1 MTSELSTN
9 GLSATL
15 RQGLQFKKY
24 QNKIIAT
31 TKNSNTYTQLEK
43 SSNSAKEGF
52 TNISSH
58 QSSDA
63 LQQTKQVLSASHISQ
78 NEISELENLQTTFKS
93 LLELFQSAQSQLSST
108 TKKYVG
114 VTNQPSNLQGKLT
127 NVRVNSVLY
136 DANISAYLGE
146 WNDKSDA
153 PAMDVIP
160 NNRLTFNDCKQVAM
174 DTGKRYF
181 GLENQGVGEE
191 EEIATCSTSN
201 DLTAA
206 QKYGKYKPQCSLGS
220 DQNMYASNDS
230 TIAFYSNGQFG
241 GYYGCFKDDSDPN
254 KKAMIASGPNMASY
268 TPVNVCGPMGMG
280 PWGNFGSGSID
291 TNGASWIWYTPNAQN
306 DAPNNVGA
314 PMTLIYNFIY
324 NGSTYVNA
332 NVNGACDNKASVYLN
347 GQLIGNIENG
357 WSDAKVPSFP
367 ITIAPGNN
375 YISAAV
381 ENAGGPAGFILS
393 VQDPQKNFLCSTNA
407 DWKYTNI
414 SPTLLIP
421 NGQNYS
427 VDTCKKYS
435 EDAGYG
441 LFGLQNGGEGSS
453 TCFVGNDYNDA
464 TKYGASTGANYLSAD
479 STNNVAR
486 AFGTSNVNAIY
497 ELDKVGN
504 PADLNKIGYVD
515 YEGKLS
521 EYTSDMIGSYSS
533 AGAPEYN
540 RKTDGRDATIRFPP
554 DMSIKNNASCSKKI
568 DNIDSFQWGNYPN
581 SGSKMTPDT
590 QCGLSKFIAPDNQS
604 LDQIRSRLV
613 DVAEKLVQKITY
625 LETMNIDLNNQMGI
639 DKNVLTQNLQQYKD
653 VVTKYK
659 KSFDMTNINSI
670 MADSDIVVLK
680 ENYTYVFWTI
690 LAISVVIIAMNLL
703 RNR

>member
-43 SSNSAKEGF
+43 NSNSVKEGF
-52 TNISSH
+52 TNVLSQ

-63 LQQTKQVLSASHISQ
+63 VQQTKQVLSASQISQ
-78 NEISELENLQTTFKS
+78 NEISELENLQTTFNS
-93 LLELFQSAQSQLSST
+93 LLEQFKSAQSQLSST
-108 TKKYVG
+108 TKTYVD
-114 VTNQPSNLQGKLT
+114 VTNQPANLEGKLT
-127 NVRVNSVLY
+127 NVRVNSVLN
-136 DANISAYLGE
+136 DANILSYLGL
-146 WNDKSDA
+146 WNDNPDA
-153 PAMDVIP
+153 PAMDMLY
-160 NNRLTFNDCKQVAM
+160 NRGFTFNECKQAAM
-174 DTGKRYF
+174 DTGKKYF
-181 GLENQGVGEE
+181 GLENITGTGDSTK
-191 EEIATCSTSN
+191 AYCSTSN

-206 QKYGKYKPQCSLGS
+206 QKYGEYKPLCSLGS

-230 TIAFYSNGQFG
+230 TIAFYRGDR
-241 GYYGCFKDDSDPN
+241 YRGCFKDAVDPS
-254 KKAMIASGPNMASY
+254 KKAMIVSGPKLESY

-280 PWGNFGSGSID
+280 PWGYFGAASID
-291 TNGASWIWYTPNAQN
+291 ANGASWIWYTPNAQN
-306 DAPNNVGA
+306 DAPYNLNA
-314 PMTLIYNFIY
+314 PMTLIYNFFY

-332 NVNGACDNKASVYLN
+332 IVNGACDNFALVYLN
-347 GQLIGNIENG
+347 GQLIGDFDGG
-357 WSDAKVPSFP
+357 WSDATIQSFP

-375 YISAAV
+375 YISAGV
-381 ENAGGPAGFILS
+381 QNLGGPAGFILS
-393 VQDPQKNFLCSTNA
+393 VQDPQKNFLFSTNA

-414 SPTLLIP
+414 SPTQLIP
-421 NGQNYS
+421 NRQNYS
-427 VDTCKKYS
+427 VETCKKYA
-435 EDAGYG
+435 EDAGYDF
-441 LFGLQNGGEGSS
+441 FGLQNGGAGSS
-453 TCFVGNDYNDA
+453 QCFVSNNYYDS
-464 TKYGASTGANYLSAD
+464 TTYGESSGEVNMID
-479 STNNVAR
+479 ESTNNIAR
-486 AFGTSNVNAIY
+486 SFGTSNVNAIY

-521 EYTSDMIGSYSS
+521 EYTSDMIGS
-533 AGAPEYN
+533 
-540 RKTDGRDATIRFPP
+540 

-581 SGSKMTPDT
+581 SGSNMTPDT
-590 QCGLSKFIAPDNQS
+590 QCGLSRVIAPDNQS
-604 LDQIRSRLV
+604 LDEIRSRLV
-613 DVAEKLVQKITY
+613 NVAEILVQKITY

-639 DKNVLTQNLQQYKD
+639 DKNVLNQNLQQYKD

-659 KSFDMTNINSI
+659 KSFDMTNINGI

>member
-43 SSNSAKEGF
+43 NSNSVKEGF
-52 TNISSH
+52 TNVLSQ

-63 LQQTKQVLSASHISQ
+63 VQQTKQVLSASQISQ
-78 NEISELENLQTTFKS
+78 NEISELENLQTTFNS
-93 LLELFQSAQSQLSST
+93 LLEQFKSAQSQLSST
-108 TKKYVG
+108 TKTYVD
-114 VTNQPSNLQGKLT
+114 VTNQPANLEGKLT
-127 NVRVNSVLY
+127 NVRVNSVLN
-136 DANISAYLGE
+136 DANILSYLGL
-146 WNDKSDA
+146 WNDNPDA
-153 PAMDVIP
+153 PAMDMLY
-160 NNRLTFNDCKQVAM
+160 NRGFTFNECKQAAM
-174 DTGKRYF
+174 DTGKKYF
-181 GLENQGVGEE
+181 GLENISGTGDSTK
-191 EEIATCSTSN
+191 AYCSTSN

-206 QKYGKYKPQCSLGS
+206 QKYGEYKPLCSLGS

-230 TIAFYSNGQFG
+230 TIALYNYAG
-241 GYYGCFKDDSDPN
+241 GYYGCFKDDSDPS
-254 KKAMIASGPNMASY
+254 KKAMIVSGPKLESY

-280 PWGNFGSGSID
+280 PWGYFGAGSID
-291 TNGASWIWYTPNAQN
+291 ANGASWIWYTPNAQN
-306 DAPNNVGA
+306 DAPYNLNA
-314 PMTLIYNFIY
+314 PMTLIYNFFY

-332 NVNGACDNKASVYLN
+332 IVNGACDNFALVYLN
-347 GQLIGNIENG
+347 GQLIGDFDGG
-357 WSDAKVPSFP
+357 WSDATIQSFP

-375 YISAAV
+375 YISAGV
-381 ENAGGPAGFILS
+381 QNLGGPAGFILS
-393 VQDPQKNFLCSTNA
+393 VQDPQKNFLFSTNA

-421 NGQNYS
+421 NRQNYS
-427 VDTCKKYS
+427 FDTCKKYAV
-435 EDAGYG
+435 DAGYVY
-441 LFGLQNGGEGSS
+441 FGLQNGGEGSS
-453 TCFVGNDYNDA
+453 SCFVAETYDDA
-464 TKYGASTGANYLSAD
+464 AKYGTSTGANYLMAD
-479 STNNVAR
+479 STNHVAR

-521 EYTSDMIGSYSS
+521 EYTSDMIG
-533 AGAPEYN
+533 A
-540 RKTDGRDATIRFPP
+540 

-581 SGSKMTPDT
+581 SGSNMTPDT
-590 QCGLSKFIAPDNQS
+590 QCGLSRVIAPDNQS

-625 LETMNIDLNNQMGI
+625 LETINIDLNNQMGI
-639 DKNVLTQNLQQYKD
+639 DKNVLNQNLQQYKD

-659 KSFDMTNINSI
+659 KSFDMTNINGI

>member
-43 SSNSAKEGF
+43 NSNSVKEGF
-52 TNISSH
+52 TNVLSQ

-63 LQQTKQVLSASHISQ
+63 VQQTKQVLSASQISQ
-78 NEISELENLQTTFKS
+78 NEISELENLQTTFNS
-93 LLELFQSAQSQLSST
+93 LLELFKSAQSQLSST
-108 TKKYVG
+108 TKTYVD
-114 VTNQPSNLQGKLT
+114 VTNQPANLEGKLT
-127 NVRVNSVLY
+127 NVRVNSVLN
-136 DANISAYLGE
+136 DANILSYLGL
-146 WNDKSDA
+146 WNDNPDA
-153 PAMDVIP
+153 PAMDMLY
-160 NNRLTFNDCKQVAM
+160 NRGFTFNECKQVAM
-174 DTGKRYF
+174 DTGKKYF
-181 GLENQGVGEE
+181 GLENITGTGDPTK
-191 EEIATCSTSN
+191 AYCSTSN

-206 QKYGKYKPQCSLGS
+206 QKYGEYKPLCSLGS

-230 TIAFYSNGQFG
+230 TIALYRGDR
-241 GYYGCFKDDSDPN
+241 YRGCFKDSVDPS
-254 KKAMIASGPNMASY
+254 KKAMIVSGPKLESY

-280 PWGNFGSGSID
+280 PWGYFGAGSID
-291 TNGASWIWYTPNAQN
+291 ANGASWIWYTPNAQN

-393 VQDPQKNFLCSTNA
+393 VQDPQKNFLFSTNA

-421 NGQNYS
+421 NRQNYS
-427 VDTCKKYS
+427 VETCRKYA
-435 EDAGYG
+435 EDAGYDF
-441 LFGLQNGGEGSS
+441 FGLQNGGAGSS
-453 TCFVGNDYNDA
+453 QCFVSNNYYDS
-464 TKYGASTGANYLSAD
+464 TTYGESSGEVNMID
-479 STNNVAR
+479 ESTNNIAR
-486 AFGTSNVNAIY
+486 SFGTSNVNAIY

-521 EYTSDMIGSYSS
+521 EYTSDMIG
-533 AGAPEYN
+533 EN
-540 RKTDGRDATIRFPP
+540 
-554 DMSIKNNASCSKKI
+554 MSIKNNASCSKKI
-568 DNIDSFQWGNYPN
+568 ENIDSFQWGNYPN

-590 QCGLSKFIAPDNQS
+590 QCGLSRVIAPDNQS

-653 VVTKYK
+653 VVAKYK
-659 KSFDMTNINSI
+659 KSFDVTNINGI

>member
-43 SSNSAKEGF
+43 NSNSAKEGF
-52 TNISSH
+52 TNVLSQ

-78 NEISELENLQTTFKS
+78 NEISELENLQTTFNS
-93 LLELFQSAQSQLSST
+93 LLELFKSAQSQLSST
-108 TKKYVG
+108 TKTYID
-114 VTNQPSNLQGKLT
+114 VTNQPANLQGKLT
-127 NVRVNSVLY
+127 NVRVNSVLN
-136 DANISAYLGE
+136 DANIASYLGE

-160 NNRLTFNDCKQVAM
+160 NNRLTFNDCKQAAM
-174 DTGKRYF
+174 DTGKKYF
-181 GLENQGVGEE
+181 GLENQGVGKE

-206 QKYGKYKPQCSLGS
+206 QKYGKYKPLCSLGN

-241 GYYGCFKDDSDPN
+241 GYYGCFKDDTDPN

-280 PWGNFGSGSID
+280 PWGYFGAGSID
-291 TNGASWIWYTPNAQN
+291 ANGASWIWYTPNAQN

-314 PMTLIYNFIY
+314 PMTLIYNYFY

-332 NVNGACDNKASVYLN
+332 IINGACDNSASVYLN
-347 GQLIGNIENG
+347 GQLIGKIDGG
-357 WSDAKVPSFP
+357 WSDTTLQSFP

-393 VQDPQKNFLCSTNA
+393 VQNPQKNFLFSTNP

-421 NGQNYS
+421 NRQNYS

-435 EDAGYG
+435 EDAGYSY
-441 LFGLQNGGEGSS
+441 FGLQNGGEGSS
-453 TCFVGNDYNDA
+453 SCFVAENYDDA
-464 TKYGASTGANYLSAD
+464 TKYGTSTGANYLMAD
-479 STNNVAR
+479 STNHVSR

-515 YEGKLS
+515 YDGKLS
-521 EYTSDMIGSYSS
+521 EYTSDMIG
-533 AGAPEYN
+533 A
-540 RKTDGRDATIRFPP
+540 
-554 DMSIKNNASCSKKI
+554 DMTIKNNTSCSKKI
-568 DNIDSFQWGNYPN
+568 ENIDSFQWENYPN

-590 QCGLSKFIAPDNQS
+590 QCGLSRVIAPDNQS

-639 DKNVLTQNLQQYKD
+639 DKNVLNQNLQQYKD

-659 KSFDMTNINSI
+659 KSFDMTNINGI

-680 ENYTYVFWTI
+680 ENYTYVFWSI

>member
-1 MTSELSTN
+1 MTSELSAN

-24 QNKIIAT
+24 QNKIITT
-31 TKNSNTYTQLEK
+31 TKNSNTYTQLEN

-52 TNISSH
+52 TNISSQ
-58 QSSDA
+58 QSNDA
-63 LQQTKQVLSASHISQ
+63 VQQTKQVLSASHISQ

-93 LLELFQSAQSQLSST
+93 LLEQFQSAQSQLRFT
-108 TKKYVG
+108 TKKYVD
-114 VTNQPSNLQGKLT
+114 VTNQPANLQGKLT
-127 NVRVNSVLY
+127 NVRVNSVLN
-136 DANISAYLGE
+136 DANILSYLGE

-160 NNRLTFNDCKQVAM
+160 DKRLTFNECKQAAM

-191 EEIATCSTSN
+191 EEFATCSTSN

-206 QKYGKYKPQCSLGS
+206 QKYGKYKPLCSLGS
-220 DQNMYASNDS
+220 DQKMYASNDS

-241 GYYGCFKDDSDPN
+241 GYYGCFKDAVDPN

-268 TPVNVCGPMGMG
+268 TPVNVCGPMGIG

-306 DAPNNVGA
+306 DAPNNLGA

-393 VQDPQKNFLCSTNA
+393 VQDPQKTFLFSTNA

-427 VDTCKKYS
+427 YNSCKKYS

-464 TKYGASTGANYLSAD
+464 TRYGVSTGANYLSAD

-486 AFGTSNVNAIY
+486 AFGTSSVNAIY

-504 PADLNKIGYVD
+504 PTDLNKIGYVD
-515 YEGKLS
+515 YDGELS
-521 EYTSDMIGSYSS
+521 EYPADMIGS
-533 AGAPEYN
+533 
-540 RKTDGRDATIRFPP
+540 

-568 DNIDSFQWGNYPN
+568 ENIDSFQWGNYPN
-581 SGSKMTPDT
+581 SGSKMTPGT
-590 QCGLSKFIAPDNQS
+590 QCGLSKVIAPDNQS

-613 DVAEKLVQKITY
+613 DVAEKLVEKITY

-639 DKNVLTQNLQQYKD
+639 DKNVLKQNLQQYKD

-659 KSFDMTNINSI
+659 KSFDMTNINGI

-680 ENYTYVFWTI
+680 ENYTYVFWSI

>member
-43 SSNSAKEGF
+43 NSNSVKEGF
-52 TNISSH
+52 TNVLSQ

-63 LQQTKQVLSASHISQ
+63 VQQTKQVLSASQISQ
-78 NEISELENLQTTFKS
+78 NEISELENLQTTFNS
-93 LLELFQSAQSQLSST
+93 LLEQFKSTQSQLSST
-108 TKKYVG
+108 TKTYVD
-114 VTNQPSNLQGKLT
+114 VTNQPANLQGKLT
-127 NVRVNSVLY
+127 NVRVNSVL
-136 DANISAYLGE
+136 NILSYLGL
-146 WNDKSDA
+146 WNDNPDA
-153 PAMDVIP
+153 PAMDMLY
-160 NNRLTFNDCKQVAM
+160 NRGFTFNECKQAAM
-174 DTGKRYF
+174 DTGKKYF
-181 GLENQGVGEE
+181 GLENITGTGDSTK
-191 EEIATCSTSN
+191 AYCSTSN

-206 QKYGKYKPQCSLGS
+206 QKYGEYKPLCSLGS

-268 TPVNVCGPMGMG
+268 TPVNVCGPRGMG

-291 TNGASWIWYTPNAQN
+291 ANGASWIWYTPNAQN
-306 DAPNNVGA
+306 DAPYNLNA
-314 PMTLIYNFIY
+314 PMTLIYNFFY

-332 NVNGACDNKASVYLN
+332 IVNGACDNFALVYLN
-347 GQLIGNIENG
+347 GQLIGDFDGG
-357 WSDAKVPSFP
+357 WSDATIQSFP

-375 YISAAV
+375 YISAGV
-381 ENAGGPAGFILS
+381 QNLGGPAGFILS
-393 VQDPQKNFLCSTNA
+393 VQDPQKNFLFSTNA

-486 AFGTSNVNAIY
+486 AFGPSNVNAIY
-497 ELDKVGN
+497 DLDKVGT

-521 EYTSDMIGSYSS
+521 EYTSDMIGS
-533 AGAPEYN
+533 
-540 RKTDGRDATIRFPP
+540 